1 MVVREI
7 GSRLLAN
14 PIVLQIPMG
23 AGENFVGQ
31 IDLIRRK
38 ALYYDP
44 ADIATT
50 LRVEDVPAPY
60 HDDLELH
67 RHELVDKAA
76 EFDEVM
82 MGKYVHEQE
91 ISEEEIIRAVRRGTV
106 AGKLHPVL
114 CGSALRHMGIHP
126 LLDAVVDYLPS
137 PVDIPPVKGHE
148 VSKGAKNID
157 RKADPAEPLA
167 GLVFKI
173 ISDQHGDLY
182 FTRVYSG
189 TLKAGTR
196 VLNSTQN
203 KKEIVSRIWEMHAK
217 QRNPR
222 REATAGDI
230 VALVG
235 CKASL
240 TGDTLCDPRH
250 PILLERLEFPQPVIT
265 MSIEPRINAEKDR
278 LGIALGTLRREDPSF
293 RYSYNPE
300 TGETT
305 ISGMGELHL
314 EIITNKIVRDMGLE
328 VRVGR
333 PKVAYKEAI
342 LATAEA
348 EGRFIRQTGGRGQ
361 YGVVTLRVEPHHPAP
376 GEAPVQF
383 EDATK
388 GGTVPREYIS
398 SVEQG
403 VRDAAT
409 SGPLAGYPV
418 LNVKATLLDGK
429 HHPVDSSDLAFQ
441 QAGAIAFNEAVK
453 KAHPVFLEPIMR
465 LQVTTPEDYV
475 GAVTGD
481 LNARRAEIKE
491 MEQRGRFRVLT
502 ARVPLAE
509 MFGYTTQLRSLTQ
522 GRATSTL
529 EPYSYAPAPAQ
540 VAERILKFV

>member
-1 MVVREI
+1 
-7 GSRLLAN
+7 
-14 PIVLQIPMG
+14 
-23 AGENFVGQ
+23 
-31 IDLIRRK
+31 
-38 ALYYDP
+38 
-44 ADIATT
+44 
-50 LRVEDVPAPY
+50 
-60 HDDLELH
+60 
-67 RHELVDKAA
+67 
-76 EFDEVM
+76 
-82 MGKYVHEQE
+82 
-91 ISEEEIIRAVRRGTV
+91 
-106 AGKLHPVL
+106 
-114 CGSALRHMGIHP
+114 
-126 LLDAVVDYLPS
+126 
-137 PVDIPPVKGHE
+137 
-148 VSKGAKNID
+148 
-157 RKADPAEPLA
+157 
-167 GLVFKI
+167 
-173 ISDQHGDLY
+173 
-182 FTRVYSG
+182 
-189 TLKAGTR
+189 
-196 VLNSTQN
+196 
-203 KKEIVSRIWEMHAK
+203 
-217 QRNPR
+217 
-222 REATAGDI
+222 
-230 VALVG
+230 
-235 CKASL
+235 
-240 TGDTLCDPRH
+240 
-250 PILLERLEFPQPVIT
+250 
-265 MSIEPRINAEKDR
+265 
-278 LGIALGTLRREDPSF
+278 
-293 RYSYNPE
+293 
-300 TGETT
+300 
-305 ISGMGELHL
+305 
-314 EIITNKIVRDMGLE
+314 MGLE

-342 LATAEA
+342 LATAQA